1 MLIAHISDCHIAL
14 PPPAGSDRSGD
25 LRRSVDYVNGLDPQ
39 PDLVVHTGDV
49 AHDANPEEYAEA
61 ISILGRL
68 RARLVAI
75 PGNRDDRA
83 AFRKAFAGHL
93 PDHCHDEFVQYAVAT
108 EHCCALLVDSI
119 STHSNKGR
127 LCEARLAH
135 FEALLD
141 GAGDRP
147 VAVFMHH
154 PPFEVTESNYPV
166 QFEDWG
172 EVDAF
177 SSIVAQHRNVK
188 RIYCGHSHRTA
199 RGMVAGIEASTIP
212 SMATDLRMGP
222 PASVQDVLPV
232 YRLAEERRCFE

>member
-14 PPPAGSDRSGD
+14 PAPEGSDRSGD
-25 LRRSVDYVNGLDPQ
+25 LRRSVDYVNGLEPQ

-49 AHDANPEEYAEA
+49 AHDAKPEEYAEA
-61 ISILGRL
+61 ARILDRL
-68 RARLVAI
+68 QAQLLAI

-83 AFRKAFAGHL
+83 AFRAAFAGRL
-93 PDHCHDEFVQYAVAT
+93 PDNCHDEFIQYAMAT
-108 EHCCALLVDSI
+108 EHFCVVLLDSI
-119 STHSNKGR
+119 STQSNKGR

-135 FEALLD
+135 FEAMLSD
-141 GAGDRP
+141 AGDRP

-154 PPFEVTESNYPV
+154 PPFEVKESNYPI

-177 SSIVAQHRNVK
+177 SRIVSQHRNVK
-188 RIYCGHSHRTA
+188 NIYCGHSHRTA
-199 RGMVAGIEASTIP
+199 RGMAAGVEASTIP

-222 PASVQDVLPV
+222 PADVQDILPV
-232 YRLAEERRCFE
+232 YRLAGE